1 MKLGFV
7 YNDGGRSKYYEATN
21 VGDCATRAIA
31 IATGKDYK
39 EVYKALSKIEGKP
52 VRNGCKKTTDKKY
65 LTELGWQWHPTMNI
79 GQGCTTHL
87 NADDLPLGT
96 IICQVS
102 GHLVAVIDHVVNDT
116 YDCTRDGTRCVYGYW
131 TMPEYKVDR
140 APKKEPKKARVK
152 SKRLT
157 IEQRVARLERQV
169 KRLQEALKEKRK

>member
-7 YNDGGRSKYYEATN
+7 YNDGGRSKYYKATN

-31 IATGKDYK
+31 IATGNDYK

-52 VRNGCKKTTDKKY
+52 VRDGCNKNSDKKY
-65 LTELGWQWHPTMNI
+65 LTELGWQWHPTMSI

-87 NADDLPLGT
+87 RADDLPMGR
-96 IICQVS
+96 IVCQVS

-131 TMPEYKVDR
+131 TKPL
-140 APKKEPKKARVK
+140 K
-152 SKRLT
+152 SR
-157 IEQRVARLERQV
+157 
-169 KRLQEALKEKRK
+169 